1 MADLTE
7 LPVRVDGDSAFGSFN
22 NARLLAR
29 ELPTHGAGGV
39 AFAEW
44 MEFMLTLE
52 SEHNKKDAAYSR
64 IKELAVNFRFRPGDH
79 LHVPELSD
87 RLQVSATPVREALIQ
102 LYGERLVIAIPNRG
116 FFAKA
121 PDVAE
126 LEGIHEISRS
136 ILRYSVMTRRRRFE
150 TDGIPR
156 PNPPFHRCGAAEGGE
171 GTMAASAQAKLIELV
186 FERIASLS
194 GLEEMISIVRNFND
208 RSHFVR
214 VVYLETRD
222 SNVAAFE
229 EPMAIINAME
239 MEDTSLTLSHVDRHF
254 DRIIRELP
262 ALAKEALSR
271 AYNAQSAAPRDL
283 ARNRA
288 RR

>member
-1 MADLTE
+1 
-7 LPVRVDGDSAFGSFN
+7 
-22 NARLLAR
+22 
-29 ELPTHGAGGV
+29 
-39 AFAEW
+39 
-44 MEFMLTLE
+44 MLTLE

-136 ILRYSVMTRRRRFE
+136 ILRYSVMTRRRRSE
-150 TDGIPR
+150 IDGIPR
-156 PNPPFHRCGAAEGGE
+156 PKPRFNRLDAAESEE
-171 GTMAASAQAKLIELV
+171 GTIAASAQAKLIELV

-194 GLEEMISIVRNFND
+194 GHEEMISIVRNFND

-214 VVYLETRD
+214 VVYLET
-222 SNVAAFE
+222 NAAAFE

-283 ARNRA
+283 APNRA

>member
-1 MADLTE
+1 M
-7 LPVRVDGDSAFGSFN
+7 F
-22 NARLLAR
+22 
-29 ELPTHGAGGV
+29 
-39 AFAEW
+39 
-44 MEFMLTLE
+44 TLE
-52 SEHNKKDAAYSR
+52 NEHNKKDTAYSR

-79 LHVPELSD
+79 LHVTELSD
-87 RLQVSATPVREALIQ
+87 RLHISATPIREALIQ

-126 LEGIHEISRS
+126 LEGIHEITRA
-136 ILRYSVMTRRRRFE
+136 ILRYSVMTRRKRFE

-156 PNPPFHRCGAAEGGE
+156 PKPLLNRLDATESPEEGID
-171 GTMAASAQAKLIELV
+171 APARAKLIEHV

-194 GLEEMISIVRNFND
+194 GHEEMISIVRNFND

-214 VVYLETRD
+214 VVYLEARN
-222 SNVAAFE
+222 SNIAAFE
-229 EPMAIINAME
+229 EPTAIVNAME
-239 MEDTSLTLSHVDRHF
+239 MEDASLTLSHIDRHF
-254 DRIIRELP
+254 DRMIRELP

-271 AYNAQSAAPRDL
+271 AYNARTPALREAE
-283 ARNRA
+283 RNRG

>member
-1 MADLTE
+1 
-7 LPVRVDGDSAFGSFN
+7 
-22 NARLLAR
+22 
-29 ELPTHGAGGV
+29 
-39 AFAEW
+39 
-44 MEFMLTLE
+44 MLSLE

-79 LHVPELSD
+79 LHVTELSD
-87 RLQVSATPVREALIQ
+87 RLHISATPVREALIK

-136 ILRYSVMTRRRRFE
+136 ILRYSVMTRRRRSE
-150 TDGIPR
+150 IDGIPR
-156 PNPPFHRCGAAEGGE
+156 PKPRFNWLDAAESEE
-171 GTMAASAQAKLIELV
+171 GTIAASAQAKLIELA
-186 FERIASLS
+186 FERIACLS
-194 GLEEMISIVRNFND
+194 GHEEMISIVRNFND

-214 VVYLETRD
+214 IVYLETRD

-239 MEDTSLTLSHVDRHF
+239 NEDTELTLSHIDRHF

-271 AYNAQSAAPRDL
+271 AYNAQSD
-283 ARNRA
+283 A
-288 RR
+288 RRDGAGNRGRR

>member
-1 MADLTE
+1 
-7 LPVRVDGDSAFGSFN
+7 
-22 NARLLAR
+22 
-29 ELPTHGAGGV
+29 
-39 AFAEW
+39 
-44 MEFMLTLE
+44 MLTLE

-79 LHVPELSD
+79 LHVTELSD
-87 RLQVSATPVREALIQ
+87 RLHISATPVREALIQ

-136 ILRYSVMTRRRRFE
+136 ILRYSVTTRRRRLE

-156 PNPPFHRCGAAEGGE
+156 PKPPPCRVD
-171 GTMAASAQAKLIELV
+171 GTGSEQETIVASAQAKLIELV

-194 GLEEMISIVRNFND
+194 GHEEMISIVRNFND

-214 VVYLETRD
+214 AVYLETRD
-222 SNVAAFE
+222 SKIAAFE
-229 EPMAIINAME
+229 EPMAIIDAME
-239 MEDTSLTLSHVDRHF
+239 MEDTSRTLSHIDRHL
-254 DRIIRELP
+254 DGIIRELP
-262 ALAKEALSR
+262 ALAKETLSR
-271 AYNAQSAAPRDL
+271 AYNAQPAALRDV
-283 ARNRA
+283 ARDRG

>member
-1 MADLTE
+1 
-7 LPVRVDGDSAFGSFN
+7 
-22 NARLLAR
+22 
-29 ELPTHGAGGV
+29 
-39 AFAEW
+39 
-44 MEFMLTLE
+44 MLTLD
-52 SEHNKKDAAYSR
+52 SEHNKKDAAYSS
-64 IKELAVNFRFRPGDH
+64 IKELAVNFRFRPGDQ
-79 LHVPELSD
+79 LHVTELSD
-87 RLQVSATPVREALIQ
+87 RLHISATPVREALIQ
-102 LYGERLVIAIPNRG
+102 LYGERLVVAIPNRG

-156 PNPPFHRCGAAEGGE
+156 PKLPLYRVDASESE
-171 GTMAASAQAKLIELV
+171 EEIIAASAQAKLIELV

-194 GLEEMISIVRNFND
+194 GHEEMISIVRNFND

-214 VVYLETRD
+214 VVYLETRE
-222 SNVAAFE
+222 SSVASFD

-239 MEDTSLTLSHVDRHF
+239 MEDTSLTLSHIDRHF

-271 AYNAQSAAPRDL
+271 AYNAQSTAPRDV
-283 ARNRA
+283 ASSRG

>member
-1 MADLTE
+1 
-7 LPVRVDGDSAFGSFN
+7 
-22 NARLLAR
+22 
-29 ELPTHGAGGV
+29 
-39 AFAEW
+39 
-44 MEFMLTLE
+44 MLTLE
-52 SEHNKKDAAYSR
+52 SEHNKKDAAYSL

-87 RLQVSATPVREALIQ
+87 RLHISATPVREALIQ

-126 LEGIHEISRS
+126 LEGIHEIARA
-136 ILRYSVMTRRRRFE
+136 ILRYSVMTGRGRFE

-156 PNPPFHRCGAAEGGE
+156 PKPPLFRVDAIEGE
-171 GTMAASAQAKLIELV
+171 EETIAASAQAKLIELV

-194 GLEEMISIVRNFND
+194 GHEEMISIVRNFND

-214 VVYLETRD
+214 IVYLEARE
-222 SNVAAFE
+222 SNSAASE
-229 EPMAIINAME
+229 APMAIIDAME
-239 MEDTSLTLSHVDRHF
+239 TDDTSLTLSHIDRHF
-254 DRIIRELP
+254 DGMIRELP
-262 ALAKEALSR
+262 VLAKEALSR
-271 AYNAQSAAPRDL
+271 AYNAQSPARRDV
-283 ARNRA
+283 ARNRG